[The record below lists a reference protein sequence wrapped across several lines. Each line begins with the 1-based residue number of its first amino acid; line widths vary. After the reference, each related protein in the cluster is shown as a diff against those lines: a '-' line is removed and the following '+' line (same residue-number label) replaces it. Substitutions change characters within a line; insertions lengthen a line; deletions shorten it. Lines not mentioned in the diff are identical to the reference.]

1 MTATTPSVNSVRVP
15 CVIIEKELRKSS
27 EPRYWCTAHHASAT
41 AKYGVKLS
49 ECEVAYL
56 QPPDS
61 KPLVINLEEYPG
73 GIGLWGAVSPV
84 YDTSNIPPE
93 SGIHVHARKIVAGKK
108 LIDRTYSE
116 ALVSV
121 PQKYLGLGNRLIRV
135 TGKSAV
141 SHYVSKFFKQ
151 QLITNFCT
159 HCGSQH
165 LDCEQFSLKPHRR
178 HLCHQCQ
185 QEFIDTK
192 RGISNPII
200 ELQDIC
206 GDSSDKRVLKRST
219 DKIEFNQR
227 EFPGGVQIWASN
239 KAVLWTSPKEELEGI
254 HVHTYA
260 QPGHVPRNDETYGC
274 VVIDGIELNETMLG
288 FYMAQK
294 SLAYLENRLAALDCP
309 KCNAPHFDKNEHAY
323 TPHRNHT
330 CESCGNTFTAPGSR
344 KLVISNPFVRTVSQ
358 LKQNFLAIG

>member
-1 MTATTPSVNSVRVP
+1 MIA
-15 CVIIEKELRKSS
+15 EKAMRKSG
-27 EPRYWCTAHHASAT
+27 EPRYWCTAHNASAT

-61 KPLVINLEEYPG
+61 KPIEIRPEEYPG
-73 GIGLWGAVSPV
+73 GIALWGAVSPV

-93 SGIHVHARKIVAGKK
+93 RGIHVHARKDVGGKK
-108 LIDRTYSE
+108 SIDETYSE
-116 ALVSV
+116 ALVLA
-121 PQKYLGLGNRLIRV
+121 PNKYLIDRLIRV

-151 QLITNFCT
+151 QLITNYCT

-192 RGISNPII
+192 RGISNPIV
-200 ELQDIC
+200 ELQEIC
-206 GDSSDKRVLKRST
+206 GDRGDNRPLKRST

-227 EFPGGVQIWASN
+227 DMAGGIQIWASN

-254 HVHTYA
+254 HIHTYA
-260 QPGHVPRNDETYGC
+260 RPGEDPSNDETYGR

-294 SLAYLENRLAALDCP
+294 SLAYLENKLTALDCP
-309 KCNAPHFDKNEHAY
+309 KCNTPHFDRNEFAY
-323 TPHRNHT
+323 TPHRNHI
-330 CESCGNTFTAPGSR
+330 CETCGNTFSAPGSR
-344 KLVISNPFVRTVSQ
+344 KLVVSNPFVKTVTQ
-358 LKQNFLAIG
+358 LKQNFEAIG

>member
-1 MTATTPSVNSVRVP
+1 M
-15 CVIIEKELRKSS
+15 IIEKSPRKSGES
-27 EPRYWCTAHHASAT
+27 RYWCTSHNASAT
-41 AKYGVKLS
+41 TKYGVKLS

-56 QPPDS
+56 QPPPTD
-61 KPLVINLEEYPG
+61 PIIIRPDEYPG

-93 SGIHVHARKIVAGKK
+93 RGIHVHARKDVGGRKS
-108 LIDRTYSE
+108 IDETYSE
-116 ALVSV
+116 ALLLA
-121 PQKYLGLGNRLIRV
+121 PNRFIKEKFFRI

-151 QLITNFCT
+151 KIITNYCT

-185 QEFIDTK
+185 REFIDTT
-192 RGISNPII
+192 RVISNPIV
-200 ELQDIC
+200 ELQEIF
-206 GDSSDKRVLKRST
+206 GDKSDSRPLKRST

-227 EFPGGVQIWASN
+227 DMAGGVQIWASN

-254 HVHTYA
+254 HIHTYA
-260 QPGHVPRNDETYGC
+260 RPGEMPSNDETYGS
-274 VVIDGIELNETMLG
+274 VIIDGIELDETMLS

-294 SLAYLENRLAALDCP
+294 SLSYLENKLTALTCP
-309 KCNAPHFDKNEHAY
+309 KCNNLHFDRSELAY
-323 TPHRNHT
+323 TPHRNHV
-330 CESCGNTFTAPGSR
+330 CETCGNTFIAPGSR
-344 KLVISNPFVRTVSQ
+344 KLVVSNPFVNTVSQ
-358 LKQNFLAIG
+358 LKRNFEAIR